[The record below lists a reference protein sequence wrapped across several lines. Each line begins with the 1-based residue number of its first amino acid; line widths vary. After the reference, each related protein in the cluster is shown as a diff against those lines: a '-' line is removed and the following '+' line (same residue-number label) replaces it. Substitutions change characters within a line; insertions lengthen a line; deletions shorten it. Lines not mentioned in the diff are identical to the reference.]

1 MSLPKPDPELL
12 LPPPPERPDCC
23 NGGCAVCVLEGYP
36 EEVERWEREVAAIK
50 AQHLAERARLQSP

>member
-1 MSLPKPDPELL
+1 MNPTKTPPDPE

-36 EEVERWEREVAAIK
+36 EEVERWEQEVAAIK
-50 AQHLAERARLQSP
+50 TRHLAALRERESG